1 MDHLQC
7 SISRTFFVGSAPGFG
22 CGWWYGWGGEL
33 WVLLSGWY
41 FWLFYSNFWVNTL
54 KWVLLVYIEYCG
66 SLCGSKIPPTPTTHP
81 PQTQWRI
88 KKTWWRISFRF
99 SFNILYQVFRIILSP
114 KADWK
119 DTDHIVSKAE
129 RMKKDNALH
138 CIGATRNSSIWV
150 AIVRTLDTRWT
161 MLRSH
166 VSEWWCQRKDY
177 DI

>member
-1 MDHLQC
+1 MLHISNIFCRIGPRFWVWVMVWVRGWVVGVVEWVVFLAVLLQ
-7 SISRTFFVGSAPGFG
+7 FL
-22 CGWWYGWGGEL
+22 GEL
-33 WVLLSGWY
+33 PKMSIVSVHWVL
-41 FWLFYSNFWVNTL
+41 WVFVWVKKNTHTHTH
-54 KWVLLVYIEYCG
+54 
-66 SLCGSKIPPTPTTHP
+66 TPTTHP

-161 MLRSH
+161 MSRSH